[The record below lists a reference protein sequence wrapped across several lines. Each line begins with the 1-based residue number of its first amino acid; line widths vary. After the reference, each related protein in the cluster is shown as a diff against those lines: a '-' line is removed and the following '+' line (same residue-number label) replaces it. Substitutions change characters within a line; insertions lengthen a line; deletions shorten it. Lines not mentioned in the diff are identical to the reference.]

1 LERTPRRDE
10 PFVLI
15 NCTTLNENL
24 LETELFGHVRGA
36 FTGAIKDKPGR
47 IEAAAGGSAFL
58 DEVAELSTRLQLKLL
73 RVLEEQ
79 AFERVGGEESIR
91 ADVRVIAATNRDLD
105 TEVKARS
112 FRRDLYYGSTL
123 SLCGSRH

>member
-1 LERTPRRDE
+1 
-10 PFVLI
+10 
-15 NCTTLNENL
+15 
-24 LETELFGHVRGA
+24 
-36 FTGAIKDKPGR
+36 
-47 IEAAAGGSAFL
+47 
-58 DEVAELSTRLQLKLL
+58 LKLL

-112 FRRDLYYGSTL
+112 FRQDLYYGSTL